1 MRFPLEVIAAMRA
14 AFPADKPIGVRIT
27 GRDLNQGGLELDD
40 AVIFSRELQ
49 KLGIDY
55 VTPSAGN
62 VAPGMILPKIEPG
75 YLVPFA
81 ERIKKDVPG
90 LNVMTVGLIVLP
102 EQANEIIA
110 SGKADMVAIGRAFMD
125 DPRWAWHAA
134 VALGDTPAIPPA
146 WNRANPKVW
155 PAYPMIHGASR
166 ELAAGMGHMTRE

>member
-1 MRFPLEVIAAMRA
+1 MIAFSGSHQNGIR
-14 AFPADKPIGVRIT
+14 
-27 GRDLNQGGLELDD
+27 LNDNGLEIED
-40 AVIFSRELQ
+40 AVTFSRELA

-62 VAPGMILPKIEPG
+62 VAPGMKLPKIEPG

-81 ERIKKDVPG
+81 ERIKKDVPDIKS
-90 LNVMTVGLIVLP
+90 MAVGLIVLP
-102 EQANEIIA
+102 EQANDIIA

-134 VALGDTPAIPPA
+134 VALGDAPSIPPA

-155 PAYPMIHGASR
+155 PAYPMVHGAAR
-166 ELAAGMGHMTRE
+166 ELASGMGHMTRE